1 MNWCAVKACSSPLIS
16 RMVLLFGITTE
27 FTKKHLVTGL
37 SKILKKTSQLS
48 ANIRPHHIA
57 QGALSA
63 VTAMLSPS
71 GQSSAPPEIFGLWRI
86 STWNGSKIGVPISNG
101 PAKFIKIGHCSY
113 SKHNFWELAISIIP
127 PIWLGYHF
135 APPDRFRNLASG
147 EAVSHRNKFGKYL
160 QTSFQLQQ
168 RKTSKF

>member
-1 MNWCAVKACSSPLIS
+1 MRSGKHVAAHWSPEWSYCLALQQSSQRSI
-16 RMVLLFGITTE
+16 
-27 FTKKHLVTGL
+27 L
-37 SKILKKTSQLS
+37 SLASPKFSKKTSQLS

-101 PAKFIKIGHCSY
+101 PAKFIKIGHCLSY

-127 PIWLGYHF
+127 PIWPGYHF
-135 APPDRFRNLASG
+135 APPDRFRSLASG